1 VLGRASGSPS
11 FDGKHVSTP
20 TVAQPGPLLDLRD
33 VHRHFPGSGGTV
45 RALDGV
51 SLTIAPGDALGL
63 VGESGCGKST
73 LGRVSLGLE
82 RVDKGAVLIDGTDLT
97 AISKR
102 DLRLLR
108 KRMQMVFQD
117 PISSLNP
124 RMTVGRIIAE
134 PLHELQVGD
143 RPVRPARVRELLD
156 LVGLSASFVSRYP
169 GQLSG
174 GQAQRVAIA
183 RALAVRPSLLVADEA
198 VSALDVSVGAQIL
211 NLFSDLRQEFGL
223 SYLFISHDLGVV
235 EHVSD
240 RVAVMY
246 LGKVMEHGTSQ
257 DIFRR
262 PQHPYTVAL
271 LSATPTPD
279 PAQAQRR
286 ERIILPG
293 DPPSPAN
300 PPSGCRFRTR
310 CPIGPLA
317 NPDRTVCAEQ
327 EPPLSEMSA
336 GHWAACHFAGELE
349 TPGDQRKQLN
359 RR

>member
-1 VLGRASGSPS
+1 MI
-11 FDGKHVSTP
+11 TP
-20 TVAQPGPLLDLRD
+20 AAAPPGPLLDVRN
-33 VHRHFPGSGGTV
+33 VYRHFPGAGGVV

-51 SLTIAPGDALGL
+51 SLTIAPGDTLGL

-82 RVDKGAVLIDGTDLT
+82 RVDEGAVLIDDTDLT

-102 DLRLLR
+102 KLRLLR
-108 KRMQMVFQD
+108 KRIQMVFQD

-124 RMTVGRIIAE
+124 RMTIGRIIAE
-134 PLHELQVGD
+134 PLDELQVDD
-143 RPVRPARVRELLD
+143 RSSRSARVRELLD

-169 GQLSG
+169 TQLSG

-211 NLFSDLRQEFGL
+211 NLFADLRAEFRL

-246 LGKVMEHGTSQ
+246 LGKIMEHGSSQ

-271 LSATPTPD
+271 LSATPTAD
-279 PAQAQRR
+279 PAQARRR

-293 DPPSPAN
+293 EPPSPAN
-300 PPSGCRFRTR
+300 PPSGCRFWTR

-317 NPDRTVCAEQ
+317 DPGRTVCVEQ
-327 EPPLSEMSA
+327 EPALAQTPA
-336 GHWAACHFAGELE
+336 GNWAACHFAGELE
-349 TPGDQRKQLN
+349 PADG
-359 RR
+359 RRGP

>member
-1 VLGRASGSPS
+1 MI
-11 FDGKHVSTP
+11 TP
-20 TVAQPGPLLDLRD
+20 AAAQPRPLLDVRNVYRL
-33 VHRHFPGSGGTV
+33 FPGAGGTV

-51 SLTIAPGDALGL
+51 SLTIAPGDTLGL

-82 RVDKGAVLIDGTDLT
+82 RVDKGAVLIDDTDLT

-102 DLRLLR
+102 QLRLLR
-108 KRMQMVFQD
+108 KRIQMVFQD

-124 RMTVGRIIAE
+124 RMTIGRIIAE
-134 PLHELQVGD
+134 PLDELAVED
-143 RPVRPARVRELLD
+143 RSSRPARVRELLD

-169 GQLSG
+169 TQLSG

-183 RALAVRPSLLVADEA
+183 RALSVRPSLLVADEA

-211 NLFSDLRQEFGL
+211 NLFADLRAEFGL

-246 LGKVMEHGTSQ
+246 LGKVMELGGTQ

-279 PAQAQRR
+279 PARAGRR

-317 NPDRTVCAEQ
+317 NPDRIVCVEQ
-327 EPPLSEMSA
+327 EPALSETSA
-336 GHWAACHFAGELE
+336 GNWAACHFAGELE
-349 TPGDQRKQLN
+349 PRGG
-359 RR
+359 